1 MAMPR
6 PSRAGISRS
15 ASSLNDRDQRPRLS
29 RWIEDGAMDDLMII
43 GAWPLVFAASYAL
56 CWFTE
61 VNWRDRKI
69 TELEAE
75 VDRQDDRIEKIRGV
89 LRGVR
94 LELNAREA
102 ELSTLK
108 ATAIT
113 RDAKGHFKKVKA

>member
-1 MAMPR
+1 MPR
-6 PSRAGISRS
+6 PSRAWISRS
-15 ASSLNDRDQRPRLS
+15 AGSLNDRDQRPRLS

-94 LELNAREA
+94 LELNARDA

-113 RDAKGHFKKVKA
+113 RDAKGHFTKVKA

>member
-1 MAMPR
+1 
-6 PSRAGISRS
+6 
-15 ASSLNDRDQRPRLS
+15 
-29 RWIEDGAMDDLMII
+29 MDALLIVGTALLI
-43 GAWPLVFAASYAL
+43 FALGYVV
-56 CWFTE
+56 CWFAE

-69 TELEAE
+69 TELEVTA
-75 VDRQDDRIEKIRGV
+75 DRQDDRIEQLRGV

>member
-1 MAMPR
+1 M
-6 PSRAGISRS
+6 
-15 ASSLNDRDQRPRLS
+15 
-29 RWIEDGAMDDLMII
+29 MDALLIVGTALLI
-43 GAWPLVFAASYAL
+43 FALGYVV
-56 CWFTE
+56 CWFAE

-69 TELEAE
+69 TELEVE

-94 LELNAREA
+94 LELNARDA

-113 RDAKGHFKKVKA
+113 RDAKGHFKKAKA

>member
-1 MAMPR
+1 
-6 PSRAGISRS
+6 
-15 ASSLNDRDQRPRLS
+15 
-29 RWIEDGAMDDLMII
+29 MDALLIVGTALLI
-43 GAWPLVFAASYAL
+43 FALGYVG

-69 TELEAE
+69 TELEVE

-113 RDAKGHFKKVKA
+113 RDAKGHFTKVKA

>member
-1 MAMPR
+1 
-6 PSRAGISRS
+6 
-15 ASSLNDRDQRPRLS
+15 
-29 RWIEDGAMDDLMII
+29 MDALLIVGTALLI
-43 GAWPLVFAASYAL
+43 FALGYVV
-56 CWFTE
+56 CWFAE

-69 TELEAE
+69 TELEVE

-94 LELNAREA
+94 LELNARDA

-113 RDAKGHFKKVKA
+113 RDAKGHFTKVKA

>member
-1 MAMPR
+1 
-6 PSRAGISRS
+6 
-15 ASSLNDRDQRPRLS
+15 
-29 RWIEDGAMDDLMII
+29 MDALLIVGTALLI
-43 GAWPLVFAASYAL
+43 FALGYVV
-56 CWFTE
+56 CWVAE

>member
-1 MAMPR
+1 
-6 PSRAGISRS
+6 
-15 ASSLNDRDQRPRLS
+15 
-29 RWIEDGAMDDLMII
+29 MDALLIVGTALLI
-43 GAWPLVFAASYAL
+43 FALGYVV
-56 CWFTE
+56 CWFAE

-69 TELEAE
+69 TELEVE

-113 RDAKGHFKKVKA
+113 RDAKGHFKKAKA

>member
-1 MAMPR
+1 
-6 PSRAGISRS
+6 
-15 ASSLNDRDQRPRLS
+15 
-29 RWIEDGAMDDLMII
+29 MDALLIVGTALLI
-43 GAWPLVFAASYAL
+43 FALGYVV
-56 CWFTE
+56 CWFAE

-69 TELEAE
+69 TELEVTA
-75 VDRQDDRIEKIRGV
+75 DRQDDRIEQLRGV

-113 RDAKGHFKKVKA
+113 RDAKGHFKKAKA

>member
-1 MAMPR
+1 MPR

-15 ASSLNDRDQRPRLS
+15 ARSLNGRDQRPRLS

-94 LELNAREA
+94 LELNARDA

-113 RDAKGHFKKVKA
+113 RDAKGHFTKVKA

>member
-1 MAMPR
+1 
-6 PSRAGISRS
+6 
-15 ASSLNDRDQRPRLS
+15 
-29 RWIEDGAMDDLMII
+29 MDALLIVGTALLI
-43 GAWPLVFAASYAL
+43 FALGYVV
-56 CWFTE
+56 CWFAE

-69 TELEAE
+69 TELEVTA
-75 VDRQDDRIEKIRGV
+75 DRQDDRIEQLRGV

-113 RDAKGHFKKVKA
+113 RDAKGHFTKVKA

>member
-1 MAMPR
+1 
-6 PSRAGISRS
+6 
-15 ASSLNDRDQRPRLS
+15 
-29 RWIEDGAMDDLMII
+29 MDALLIV
-43 GAWPLVFAASYAL
+43 GTALLVFAASYAI

-69 TELEAE
+69 TELEVE

-113 RDAKGHFKKVKA
+113 RDAKGHFTKVKA

>member
-1 MAMPR
+1 
-6 PSRAGISRS
+6 
-15 ASSLNDRDQRPRLS
+15 
-29 RWIEDGAMDDLMII
+29 MDALLIVGTALLI
-43 GAWPLVFAASYAL
+43 FAVGYVG
-56 CWFTE
+56 CWFAE

-94 LELNAREA
+94 LELNARDA

-108 ATAIT
+108 PTAIT

>member
-6 PSRAGISRS
+6 PSRAGISNG
-15 ASSLNDRDQRPRLS
+15 SSGLNNRDQRPRLS

-113 RDAKGHFKKVKA
+113 RDAKGHFTKVKA

>member
-15 ASSLNDRDQRPRLS
+15 ARSLNGRDQRPRLS

-113 RDAKGHFKKVKA
+113 RDAKGHFKKAKA

>member
-15 ASSLNDRDQRPRLS
+15 ARSLNDRDQRPRLS

-113 RDAKGHFKKVKA
+113 RDAKGHFTKVKA

>member
-1 MAMPR
+1 
-6 PSRAGISRS
+6 
-15 ASSLNDRDQRPRLS
+15 
-29 RWIEDGAMDDLMII
+29 MDDLMII

-75 VDRQDDRIEKIRGV
+75 VDRQDDRIEQLRGV

-113 RDAKGHFKKVKA
+113 RDAKGHFTKVKA

>member
-6 PSRAGISRS
+6 PSRAGISNG
-15 ASSLNDRDQRPRLS
+15 SSGLNNRDQRPRLS

-113 RDAKGHFKKVKA
+113 RDAKGHFTRVKA